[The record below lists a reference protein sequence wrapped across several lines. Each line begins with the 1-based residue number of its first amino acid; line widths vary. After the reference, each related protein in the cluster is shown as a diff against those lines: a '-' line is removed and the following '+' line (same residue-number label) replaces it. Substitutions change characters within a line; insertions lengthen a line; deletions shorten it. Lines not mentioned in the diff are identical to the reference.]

1 MSQRFNRNAPP
12 SFKGPRV
19 NERITAPTVRV
30 IDEEGQQVGILPVEE
45 ARDIAQERGYDL
57 VEISPGAT
65 PPVCRV
71 MDYGKYKYE
80 DKKRK
85 AEARRKQVTV
95 EVKEIKLR
103 PKTEDHDLNVK
114 MRKARQF
121 LEDGNKVKIT
131 VRFRGREIIYAESET
146 LRILELAKD
155 VEDVSSIEVPPKR
168 EGRQV
173 VMILTPEK
181 KKPEKKKA
189 KPQTPSKEP
198 EKKPEQPPKETTE

>member
-12 SFKGPRV
+12 ANKGPRV
-19 NERITAPTVRV
+19 NDRITAATVRV
-30 IDEEGQQVGILPVEE
+30 IDEEGTQVGILPVEE
-45 ARDIAQERGYDL
+45 AKEIAHGRGYDL

-65 PPVCRV
+65 PPVCRI

-103 PKTEDHDLNVK
+103 PKTEDHDLQVK
-114 MRKARQF
+114 MRKARNF
-121 LEDGNKVKIT
+121 LEEGNKVKIT
-131 VRFRGREIIYAESET
+131 VRFRGREIIYADSEAM
-146 LRILELAKD
+146 RVLELAKD
-155 VEDVSSIEVPPKR
+155 VEDISAIEVPPKR

-181 KKPEKKKA
+181 KKA
-189 KPQTPSKEP
+189 KPSPPKSKPS
-198 EKKPEQPPKETTE
+198 EQPTKETTD

>member
-1 MSQRFNRNAPP
+1 M
-12 SFKGPRV
+12 
-19 NERITAPTVRV
+19 
-30 IDEEGQQVGILPVEE
+30 PVEQ
-45 ARDIAQERGYDL
+45 AIDMAHERGYDL

-71 MDYGKYKYE
+71 MDYGRFKYE

-95 EVKEIKLR
+95 EVKEVKFR

-114 MRKARQF
+114 MRKAREF

-131 VRFRGREIIYAESET
+131 VRFRGREIVYAESET
-146 LRILELAKD
+146 LRILDLAKD
-155 VEDVSSIEVPPKR
+155 VADVSSIEVPPKR

-181 KKPEKKKA
+181 KKKPPQEA
-189 KPQTPSKEP
+189 KPKVTAESTEKTPG
-198 EKKPEQPPKETTE
+198 PKEEAPEETE

>member
-1 MSQRFNRNAPP
+1 M
-12 SFKGPRV
+12 
-19 NERITAPTVRV
+19 VRV
-30 IDEEGQQVGILPVEE
+30 IDEEGKQVGILPVEE
-45 ARDIAQERGYDL
+45 ARDIAHERGYDL

-71 MDYGKYKYE
+71 MDYGRYKYE

-85 AEARRKQVTV
+85 AEAKRKQVTV

-114 MRKARQF
+114 MRKARKF

-181 KKPEKKKA
+181 KKTKSQAQPKKTQEPA
-189 KPQTPSKEP
+189 KE
-198 EKKPEQPPKETTE
+198 PPKETTE